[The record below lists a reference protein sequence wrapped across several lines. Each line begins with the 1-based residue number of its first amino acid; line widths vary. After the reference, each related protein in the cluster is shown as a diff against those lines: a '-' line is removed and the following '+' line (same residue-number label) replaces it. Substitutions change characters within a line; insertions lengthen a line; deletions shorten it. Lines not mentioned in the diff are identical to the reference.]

1 MFIQINFSNFNR
13 QKASFFRKLLKEM
26 KSENDEKRKD
36 NETMKKNKISYD
48 IKENLKNNLQQRDFQ
63 QKIIKENLGKI
74 NRIKK
79 ETSTLSVVF

>member
-1 MFIQINFSNFNR
+1 
-13 QKASFFRKLLKEM
+13 M

-79 ETSTLSVVF
+79 ETSTLSVVFWKSIEWWTAVY

>member
-1 MFIQINFSNFNR
+1 
-13 QKASFFRKLLKEM
+13 M

-36 NETMKKNKISYD
+36 NETIKKNKISYD